1 MECEAWGGASV
12 PTMKQQDPIS
22 GGPGPRAKKPEK
34 QSTPGKGFKFGS
46 PIGYILLLVLGFLL
60 FRNVFQDAGV
70 RRVSYSQFRQAIE
83 AGQFSRVQIAADSV
97 KGFQKDTTSAPAAQP
112 GQERALRGELNAL
125 PWMAY
130 RVPGDDKLVALL
142 EEKGVQYEAVPQSGF
157 SEVLW
162 IWLIPMGLVLLFWSF
177 MMRRVSGGLGQGPQ
191 SVMSFGKTRAKVQA
205 EVDTGVG
212 FKDVAGVDEAVEEL
226 SEIVEFL
233 KTPEKF
239 RRLGGRIPKGV
250 LLVGPPGTGKTL
262 LARAVAGE
270 AGVPFFN
277 LSGSEFVEMFVGVGA
292 ARVRD
297 LFAQANA
304 KAPCIIFIDELDA
317 IGKSRNSGI
326 AGGHDEREQT
336 LNQLLAEM
344 DGFDGR
350 TGLIIL
356 AATNRP
362 EILDSALMRPGRF
375 DRQVLVDRPDK
386 RGRERV
392 LEIHSRNVKLGPDVD
407 LKAIAGRT
415 PGFAGADLANVVNE
429 AALLAARRNRDAVMR
444 ADFEE
449 AIERVVAGLEKKNR
463 RMNEREKEIVAHHE
477 AGHAVVGWMLAHA
490 ERVTKVSIIPRG
502 LAALGYTMSMPLE
515 DRYLMSLEELR
526 DKMAGMMGG
535 RAAEELFIGEI
546 STGASNDIKQATEIA
561 RLMVRDYGMSTL
573 GPVALSSDNGAGFLR
588 SAGLPESRS
597 YSEQTA
603 RMVDEEVRKL
613 VTEALDRAREV
624 LNNNRDRLQALAARL
639 LAIEVV
645 EEEAMAV
652 ILGPKVVPDRGLI
665 HPEARQVVSA
675 HPAAEPESSSTQH
688 ATPTSDA

>member
-1 MECEAWGGASV
+1 
-12 PTMKQQDPIS
+12 MKPQNTPPP
-22 GGPGPRAKKPEK
+22 GMGPRGKKHEK
-34 QSTPGKGFKFGS
+34 PTPPPNKGLRFGS
-46 PIGYILLLVLGFLL
+46 PLGYILLLVLGFML
-60 FRNVFQDAGV
+60 FRNVFADAGV
-70 RRVSYSQFRQAIE
+70 HRVSYSQFRTAVQE
-83 AGQFSRVQIAADSV
+83 GQFSRVQISDDWV
-97 KGFQKDTTSAPAAQP
+97 KGFLANAEVAPQP
-112 GQERALRGELNAL
+112 EEGERPGALRGTPMAL

-130 RVPGDDKLVALL
+130 RVPGDDRLIELL
-142 EEKGVQYEAVPQSGF
+142 EAENVQYEAVPRSGF
-157 SEVLW
+157 SEMLL
-162 IWLIPMGLVLLFWSF
+162 IWLVPLGLVFLFWSL
-177 MMRRVSGGLGQGPQ
+177 MMRRMAGGGMGQGPQ

-205 EVDTGVG
+205 EADTGVG
-212 FKDVAGVDEAVEEL
+212 FKDVAGVDEAVDEL
-226 SEIVEFL
+226 KEIVEFL

-239 RRLGGRIPKGV
+239 RKLGGRIPKGV

-297 LFAQANA
+297 LFAQATA

-317 IGKSRNSGI
+317 IGKSRNSGM

-344 DGFDGR
+344 DGFDSR
-350 TGLIIL
+350 AGLIIL

-392 LEIHSRNVKLGPDVD
+392 LEIHSRGVKLGPDVD
-407 LKAIAGRT
+407 LKSLASRT

-429 AALLAARRNRDAVMR
+429 AALLAARRNREWVTR

-477 AGHAVVGWMLAHA
+477 AGHAVVGWMMPHA

-502 LAALGYTMSMPLE
+502 IAALGYTMSMPLE
-515 DRYLMSLEELR
+515 DRYLMSVDELR
-526 DKMAGMMGG
+526 DKMAAMMGG
-535 RAAEELFIGEI
+535 RAAEEIFIGEV
-546 STGASNDIKQATEIA
+546 STGAANDLKQATEIA

-573 GPVALSSDNGAGFLR
+573 GPVALGSEQNQAFLR
-588 SAGLPESRS
+588 SAGVQEPRN

-603 RMVDEEVRKL
+603 RMVDDEIRNM
-613 VTEALDRAREV
+613 VTEALERARRT
-624 LNNNRDRLQALAARL
+624 LTLHRDKVEALAARL
-639 LAIEVV
+639 LATEVV
-645 EEEAMAV
+645 DEDEMRR
-652 ILGPKVVPDRGLI
+652 LMGPKATAPRGLL
-665 HPEARQVVSA
+665 HPEARQVISA
-675 HPAAEPESSSTQH
+675 HPVGGEETAPPSAQH
-688 ATPTSDA
+688 ADELPDA

>member
-1 MECEAWGGASV
+1 
-12 PTMKQQDPIS
+12 MKPQNTLPPGIS
-22 GGPGPRAKKPEK
+22 PRGKKQEK
-34 QSTPGKGFKFGS
+34 PPPPNKGFRFGS
-46 PIGYILLLVLGFLL
+46 PLGYIILLVLGFML

-70 RRVSYSQFRQAIE
+70 QRVSYSRFREAITE
-83 AGQFSRVQIAADSV
+83 GKFSRVQLSQEWVKGILKDSTQPPADSQAT
-97 KGFQKDTTSAPAAQP
+97 GP
-112 GQERALRGELNAL
+112 GPLRSEPSAL
-125 PWMAY
+125 PWLAY
-130 RVPGDDKLVALL
+130 RVQGDEELVPLL
-142 EEKGVQYEAVPQSGF
+142 EQQGVQYEAVPQSSF

-162 IWLIPMGLVLLFWSF
+162 IWLLPLGLAFLFWSF
-177 MMRRVSGGLGQGPQ
+177 MMRRMAGGIGQGPQ

-205 EVDTGVG
+205 ESDTGVG

-226 SEIVEFL
+226 REIVEFL

-270 AGVPFFN
+270 AGVPFFS

-297 LFAQANA
+297 LFAQATA

-317 IGKSRNSGI
+317 IGKSRNAGV

-344 DGFDGR
+344 DGFDSR
-350 TGLIIL
+350 AGLIIL

-392 LEIHSRNVKLGPDVD
+392 LEIHSRGVKLGPDVD
-407 LKAIAGRT
+407 LKSIASRT

-429 AALLAARRNRDAVMR
+429 AALLAARRNRDNVTR
-444 ADFEE
+444 AEFEE

-477 AGHAVVGWMLAHA
+477 AGHAVVGWMLPHA
-490 ERVTKVSIIPRG
+490 ERVTKISIIPRG
-502 LAALGYTMSMPLE
+502 IAALGYTMSMPLE
-515 DRYLMSLEELR
+515 DRYLMSLDELR
-526 DKMAGMMGG
+526 DKMASMMGG
-535 RAAEELFIGEI
+535 RAAEEIFIGEV
-546 STGASNDIKQATEIA
+546 STGASNDLKQATEIA
-561 RLMVRDYGMSTL
+561 RLMVRDYGMSSL
-573 GPVALSSDNGAGFLR
+573 GPVALGAEQQNAFLR
-588 SAGLPESRS
+588 SALGPEVRT

-603 RMVDEEVRKL
+603 RMVDEEIRKM
-613 VTEALDRAREV
+613 VSEALDRARRV
-624 LNNNRDRLQALAARL
+624 LTLHRDKVEALAARL
-639 LAIEVV
+639 LAVEVV
-645 EEEAMAV
+645 EEEE
-652 ILGPKVVPDRGLI
+652 ILKLLGPKATAVKGLL
-665 HPEARQVVSA
+665 HPEARQVISA
-675 HPAAEPESSSTQH
+675 HPAGGEEPPPPGIQH
-688 ATPTSDA
+688 SDGKLPDA

>member
-1 MECEAWGGASV
+1 
-12 PTMKQQDPIS
+12 MKQQDPTPS
-22 GGPGPRAKKPEK
+22 GGPGPRSRKPE
-34 QSTPGKGFKFGS
+34 SPAPPGKGFKLGS
-46 PIGYILLLVLGFLL
+46 PLGWIILVVLGILL
-60 FRNVFQDAGV
+60 FRNVFADAGV
-70 RRVSYSQFRQAIE
+70 KPVSYSEFRKALE
-83 AGQFSRVQIAADSV
+83 AGRFYRVQISTDRL
-97 KGFQKDTTSAPAAQP
+97 KGFLQEDAVQPAPEQ
-112 GQERALRGELNAL
+112 GQERPLRGELNAL

-130 RVPGDDKLVALL
+130 RVPEDDKLVELL
-142 EEKGVQYEAVPQSGF
+142 EQKGIQYEALPSSGVA
-157 SEVLW
+157 EMLW
-162 IWLIPMGLVLLFWSF
+162 IWLVPMALVLLFWSF
-177 MMRRVSGGLGQGPQ
+177 MMRRVAGGGIGQGPQ

-205 EVDTGVG
+205 EADTGVG
-212 FKDVAGVDEAVEEL
+212 FKDVAGVDEAVDEL
-226 SEIVEFL
+226 REIVEFL

-270 AGVPFFN
+270 AGVPFFS

-297 LFAQANA
+297 LFAQAA
-304 KAPCIIFIDELDA
+304 TKAPCIIFIDELDA
-317 IGKSRNSGI
+317 IGKSRNAGV

-407 LKAIAGRT
+407 LKGIAART

-477 AGHAVVGWMLAHA
+477 AGHAVVGWMLPHA

-502 LAALGYTMSMPLE
+502 LAALGYTMSLPLE

-546 STGASNDIKQATEIA
+546 STGASNDLKQATEIA
-561 RLMVRDYGMSTL
+561 RLMVRDYGMSSL
-573 GPVALSSDNGAGFLR
+573 GPVALGAEHASPFLR
-588 SAGLPESRS
+588 SAGVPEARS

-603 RMVDEEVRKL
+603 RMVDEEVSKL
-613 VTEALDRAREV
+613 VTEALERARNV
-624 LNNNRDRLQALAARL
+624 LSTHRDKVQALAARL
-639 LAIEVV
+639 LATEVV
-645 EEEAMAV
+645 EEDAMIP
-652 ILGPKVVPDRGLI
+652 ILGPKVLADRGLI

-675 HPAAEPESSSTQH
+675 HPAGEQEGNPPTQH
-688 ATPTSDA
+688 ATSLKGS

>member
-1 MECEAWGGASV
+1 MKPQNTMPPGGIS
-12 PTMKQQDPIS
+12 PRGKKQE
-22 GGPGPRAKKPEK
+22 KP
-34 QSTPGKGFKFGS
+34 QPPPANKGFRFGS
-46 PIGYILLLVLGFLL
+46 PLGYILLLVLGFML
-60 FRNVFQDAGV
+60 FRNVFTDAGV
-70 RRVSYSQFRQAIE
+70 QRKTYSELRAAIE
-83 AGQFSRVQIAADSV
+83 ENKFSKVQIAPDWV
-97 KGFQKDTTSAPAAQP
+97 KGYLKESGTPRASGTPAS
-112 GQERALRGELNAL
+112 GSERLRPELSDL

-130 RVPGDDKLVALL
+130 RVQGDEELVPLL
-142 EEKGVQYEAVPQSGF
+142 EQQGIPYEAVVQSGF
-157 SEVLW
+157 SDVLL
-162 IWLIPMGLVLLFWSF
+162 IWLVPLGLAFLFWSF
-177 MMRRVSGGLGQGPQ
+177 MMRRMAGGMGQGPQ

-205 EVDTGVG
+205 EADTGVG
-212 FKDVAGVDEAVEEL
+212 FKDVAGVDEAVDEL
-226 SEIVEFL
+226 REIVEFL

-270 AGVPFFN
+270 AGVPFFS

-297 LFAQANA
+297 LFAQATA

-317 IGKSRNSGI
+317 IGKSRNAGV

-344 DGFDGR
+344 DGFDSR
-350 TGLIIL
+350 AGLIIL

-392 LEIHSRNVKLGPDVD
+392 LEIHSKGVKLGPDVD
-407 LKAIAGRT
+407 LKSIASRT

-429 AALLAARRNRDAVMR
+429 AALLAARRNRDFVMR

-463 RMNEREKEIVAHHE
+463 RMNEREKDIVAHHE
-477 AGHAVVGWMLAHA
+477 AGHAVVGWMLPHA

-502 LAALGYTMSMPLE
+502 IAALGYTMSLPLE
-515 DRYLMSLEELR
+515 DRYLMSYDELR
-526 DKMAGMMGG
+526 DKMASMMGG
-535 RAAEELFIGEI
+535 RAAEEIFIGEV
-546 STGASNDIKQATEIA
+546 STGASNDLKQATEIA
-561 RLMVRDYGMSTL
+561 KLMVRDYGMSSL
-573 GPVALSSDNGAGFLR
+573 GPVALGTEQNAFLR
-588 SAGLPESRS
+588 SAGGPEVRT

-603 RMVDEEVRKL
+603 RLVDDEIRKM

-624 LNNNRDRLQALAARL
+624 LTTHRDKVEALAARL
-639 LAIEVV
+639 LATEVV
-645 EEEAMAV
+645 DEDEILR
-652 ILGPKVVPDRGLI
+652 ILGPKATAARGLL
-665 HPEARQVVSA
+665 HPEARQVISA
-675 HPAAEPESSSTQH
+675 HPAGGDETPPPGAQHSTGKL
-688 ATPTSDA
+688 PDA

>member
-1 MECEAWGGASV
+1 
-12 PTMKQQDPIS
+12 MKPQDLPP
-22 GGPGPRAKKPEK
+22 GMGPRGKKTDKPTP
-34 QSTPGKGFKFGS
+34 TPGKGFRFGS
-46 PIGYILLLVLGFLL
+46 PLGYILLLVLGFLL

-70 RRVSYSQFRQAIE
+70 RRVSYSQFRDGVE
-83 AGQFSRVQIAADSV
+83 AGNFSRVQISNEWV
-97 KGFQKDTTSAPAAQP
+97 KGFLKDTAQP
-112 GQERALRGELNAL
+112 PPSSTGDRALRSEPSAL

-130 RVPGDDKLVALL
+130 RVPGDEGLVPLL
-142 EEKGVQYEAVPQSGF
+142 EQKGIQFEAVPQSGLG
-157 SEVLW
+157 EALW
-162 IWLIPMGLVLLFWSF
+162 IWLLPLGLFIFFWSF
-177 MMRRVSGGLGQGPQ
+177 MMRRMSGGMGQGPQ

-205 EVDTGVG
+205 EADTGVG
-212 FKDVAGVDEAVEEL
+212 FKDVAGVDEAVDEL
-226 SEIVEFL
+226 REIVEFL

-270 AGVPFFN
+270 AGVPFFS

-297 LFAQANA
+297 LFAQATA

-317 IGKSRNSGI
+317 IGKSRNAGV

-344 DGFDGR
+344 DGFDSR
-350 TGLIIL
+350 AGLIIL

-392 LEIHSRNVKLGPDVD
+392 LEIHSRGVKLGPDVD
-407 LKAIAGRT
+407 LKSIASRT

-477 AGHAVVGWMLAHA
+477 AGHAVVGWMMPYA

-502 LAALGYTMSMPLE
+502 LAALGYTMSLPLE

-535 RAAEELFIGEI
+535 RAAEEIFIGEI
-546 STGASNDIKQATEIA
+546 STGASNDIRQATEMA
-561 RLMVRDYGMSTL
+561 RMMVRDYGMSSL
-573 GPVALSSDNGAGFLR
+573 GPVALSADHGPGFLR
-588 SAGLPESRS
+588 SAGVPEVRS

-603 RMVDEEVRKL
+603 RMIDEEVRKL
-613 VTEALDRAREV
+613 VSEALDRARETLTLHKDKV
-624 LNNNRDRLQALAARL
+624 EAVAARL
-639 LAIEVV
+639 LATEVIE
-645 EEEAMAV
+645 EDAMAA
-652 ILGPKVVPDRGLI
+652 ILGPKVVAQRGLL
-665 HPEARQVVSA
+665 HPEARQVISA
-675 HPAAEPESSSTQH
+675 HPVGVGEHDEQTPPTQH
-688 ATPTSDA
+688 ATKAPLDS

>member
-1 MECEAWGGASV
+1 
-12 PTMKQQDPIS
+12 
-22 GGPGPRAKKPEK
+22 
-34 QSTPGKGFKFGS
+34 
-46 PIGYILLLVLGFLL
+46 
-60 FRNVFQDAGV
+60 
-70 RRVSYSQFRQAIE
+70 
-83 AGQFSRVQIAADSV
+83 
-97 KGFQKDTTSAPAAQP
+97 
-112 GQERALRGELNAL
+112 
-125 PWMAY
+125 
-130 RVPGDDKLVALL
+130 
-142 EEKGVQYEAVPQSGF
+142 
-157 SEVLW
+157 
-162 IWLIPMGLVLLFWSF
+162 
-177 MMRRVSGGLGQGPQ
+177 
-191 SVMSFGKTRAKVQA
+191 
-205 EVDTGVG
+205 
-212 FKDVAGVDEAVEEL
+212 
-226 SEIVEFL
+226 
-233 KTPEKF
+233 
-239 RRLGGRIPKGV
+239 
-250 LLVGPPGTGKTL
+250 
-262 LARAVAGE
+262 
-270 AGVPFFN
+270 
-277 LSGSEFVEMFVGVGA
+277 
-292 ARVRD
+292 VRD

-317 IGKSRNSGI
+317 IGKSRNAGI

-407 LKAIAGRT
+407 LKAIAART

-477 AGHAVVGWMLAHA
+477 AGHAVVGWMLPYA

-502 LAALGYTMSMPLE
+502 LAALGYTMSLPLE

-526 DKMAGMMGG
+526 DKMAAMMGG
-535 RAAEELFIGEI
+535 RAAEELFIGQI

-573 GPVALSSDNGAGFLR
+573 GPVALGADHGSAFLR
-588 SAGLPESRS
+588 SAGIPESRS

-613 VTEALDRAREV
+613 VTEALDRARQV
-624 LNNNRDRLQALAARL
+624 LTTHRDKVQALAARL
-639 LAIEVV
+639 LATEVV
-645 EEEAMAV
+645 DEDAMIP
-652 ILGPKVVPDRGLI
+652 ILGAKVVPDRGLI
-665 HPEARQVVSA
+665 HPEARQVVAA
-675 HPAAEPESSSTQH
+675 HPAGEQEGNPTTQH
-688 ATPTSDA
+688 AKALEDA

>member
-1 MECEAWGGASV
+1 
-12 PTMKQQDPIS
+12 MKPQDLPP
-22 GGPGPRAKKPEK
+22 GMGPRGKKSDKPAPTK
-34 QSTPGKGFKFGS
+34 GGFKFGS
-46 PIGYILLLVLGFLL
+46 PLGYILLLVLGFLL

-70 RRVSYSQFRQAIE
+70 RRVSYSQLRDAVE
-83 AGQFSRVQIAADSV
+83 N
-97 KGFQKDTTSAPAAQP
+97 
-112 GQERALRGELNAL
+112 ERGTLRSEPSAL

-130 RVPGDDKLVALL
+130 RVPGDEGLVPLL
-142 EEKGVQYEAVPQSGF
+142 EQKGIQFEAVPQSSF

-162 IWLIPMGLVLLFWSF
+162 IWLIPMGLLILFWSF
-177 MMRRVSGGLGQGPQ
+177 MMRRMSGGMGQGPQ

-205 EVDTGVG
+205 ENDTGVG
-212 FKDVAGVDEAVEEL
+212 FKDVAGVDEAVDEL
-226 SEIVEFL
+226 REIVEFL

-297 LFAQANA
+297 LFAQATA

-317 IGKSRNSGI
+317 IGKSRNSGV

-344 DGFDGR
+344 DGFDSR
-350 TGLIIL
+350 AGLIIL

-386 RGRERV
+386 RGREQV
-392 LEIHSRNVKLGPDVD
+392 LEIHAKGVKLGTDVD
-407 LKAIAGRT
+407 LKQIASRT

-429 AALLAARRNRDAVMR
+429 AALLAARKNRDAVMR

-477 AGHAVVGWMLAHA
+477 AGHAVVGWMLPYA

-502 LAALGYTMSMPLE
+502 LAALGYTMSLPLE
-515 DRYLMSLEELR
+515 DRYLMSVDELR

-535 RAAEELFIGEI
+535 RAAEELFIGEV

-561 RLMVRDYGMSTL
+561 KMMVRDYGMSSL
-573 GPVALSSDNGAGFLR
+573 GPVALSGEQGPGFLR
-588 SAGLPESRS
+588 SAGMPESRS

-603 RMVDEEVRKL
+603 RMIDDEVRKM
-613 VTEALDRAREV
+613 VSEALDRAREV
-624 LNNNRDRLQALAARL
+624 LSMNRDKVEALAARL
-639 LAIEVV
+639 LATEVI
-645 EEEAMAV
+645 EEEAMTA
-652 ILGPKVVPDRGLI
+652 ILGPKVLAQRGLL
-665 HPEARQVVSA
+665 HPEARTVISA
-675 HPAAEPESSSTQH
+675 HPVGGNDAEPVVPPTQH
-688 ATPTSDA
+688 TQGKYDS

>member
-1 MECEAWGGASV
+1 MKPQNTLPPGA
-12 PTMKQQDPIS
+12 
-22 GGPGPRAKKPEK
+22 GPRGKKQEK
-34 QSTPGKGFKFGS
+34 PPPPPAKGFRFGS
-46 PIGYILLLVLGFLL
+46 PLGYILLLVLGFML

-70 RRVSYSQFRQAIE
+70 HRVTYSEFRQAIKD
-83 AGQFSRVQIAADSV
+83 GRFSRVVLSQDSM
-97 KGFQKDTTSAPAAQP
+97 KGFLDPSATPPPANTNTAP
-112 GQERALRGELNAL
+112 GSGPLRGEPSAL
-125 PWMAY
+125 PWLAY
-130 RVPGDDKLVALL
+130 RVQGDEDLVKLL
-142 EEKGVQYEAVPQSGF
+142 EEKGVRYEALPQSSGF
-157 SEVLW
+157 NDVLL
-162 IWLIPMGLVLLFWSF
+162 IWLVPLGLAFLLWSF
-177 MMRRVSGGLGQGPQ
+177 MMRRMAGGIGQGPQ

-205 EVDTGVG
+205 EADTGVG
-212 FKDVAGVDEAVEEL
+212 FKDVAGVDEAVDEL
-226 SEIVEFL
+226 REIVEFL

-270 AGVPFFN
+270 AGVPFFS

-297 LFAQANA
+297 LFAQATA

-317 IGKSRNSGI
+317 IGKSRNSGM

-344 DGFDGR
+344 DGFDSR
-350 TGLIIL
+350 AGLIIL

-392 LEIHSRNVKLGPDVD
+392 LEIHSRGVKLGPDVD
-407 LKAIAGRT
+407 LKSIASRT

-477 AGHAVVGWMLAHA
+477 AGHAVVGWMLPYA

-502 LAALGYTMSMPLE
+502 LAALGYTMSLPLE
-515 DRYLMSLEELR
+515 DRYLMSYDELR
-526 DKMAGMMGG
+526 DKMASMMGG
-535 RAAEELFIGEI
+535 RAAEEIFIGEV
-546 STGASNDIKQATEIA
+546 STGASNDLKQATEIA
-561 RLMVRDYGMSTL
+561 KLMVRDYGMSSL
-573 GPVALSSDNGAGFLR
+573 GPVALGVENPGFLR
-588 SAGLPESRS
+588 SAGGPEIRT

-603 RMVDEEVRKL
+603 RLVDDEIRKMVS
-613 VTEALDRAREV
+613 EALDRARHV
-624 LNNNRDRLQALAARL
+624 LTTNREKVEALAARL
-639 LAIEVV
+639 LSTEVV
-645 EEEAMAV
+645 EEDEIRI
-652 ILGPKVVPDRGLI
+652 ILGPKAAAARGLL
-665 HPEARQVVSA
+665 HPEARQVLAA
-675 HPAAEPESSSTQH
+675 HPAGGEETPPASAQH
-688 ATPTSDA
+688 SNGELPDA

>member
-1 MECEAWGGASV
+1 
-12 PTMKQQDPIS
+12 MKQQDPTPPA
-22 GGPGPRAKKPEK
+22 GPGQRSKKPEK
-34 QSTPGKGFKFGS
+34 PGTPGKGGFKLGS
-46 PIGYILLLVLGFLL
+46 PLGYILLLVLGFLL
-60 FRNVFQDAGV
+60 FKNVFQDAGV
-70 RRVSYSQFRQAIE
+70 RRVSYSQFREAVE
-83 AGQFSRVQIAADSV
+83 AGQFNRVQISSEWV
-97 KGFQKDTTSAPAAQP
+97 KGFLKDNTPPPPPQP
-112 GQERALRGELNAL
+112 GQERTLRGELNAL

-130 RVPGDDKLVALL
+130 KVPGDEKLVELL
-142 EEKGVQYEAVPQSGF
+142 EEKGIPYEAVPQSGF
-157 SEVLW
+157 SELIW
-162 IWLIPMGLVLLFWSF
+162 IWLLPMGLVLLFWSF
-177 MMRRVSGGLGQGPQ
+177 MMRRVTGGMGQGPQ

-205 EVDTGVG
+205 EADTGVG
-212 FKDVAGVDEAVEEL
+212 FKDVAGVDEAVDEL
-226 SEIVEFL
+226 REIVEFL

-270 AGVPFFN
+270 AGVPFFS

-297 LFAQANA
+297 LFAQAAA

-317 IGKSRNSGI
+317 IGKSRNAGI

-362 EILDSALMRPGRF
+362 EILDSALLRPGRF

-407 LKAIAGRT
+407 LKAIAART

-477 AGHAVVGWMLAHA
+477 AGHAVVGWMLPYA

-502 LAALGYTMSMPLE
+502 LAALGYTMSLPLE

-526 DKMAGMMGG
+526 DKMAAMMGG
-535 RAAEELFIGEI
+535 RAAEELFIGQI

-573 GPVALSSDNGAGFLR
+573 GPVALGAEHASAFLR
-588 SAGLPESRS
+588 SAGVPESRS

-613 VTEALDRAREV
+613 VTEALERAREV
-624 LNNNRDRLQALAARL
+624 LTTHRDKAQALAARL
-639 LAIEVV
+639 LSTEVV
-645 EEEAMAV
+645 DEDAMV
-652 ILGPKVVPDRGLI
+652 PILGPKILPDQGLI
-665 HPEARQVVSA
+665 HPEARQVVAA
-675 HPAAEPESSSTQH
+675 HPAGEQEGNPTTQH
-688 ATPTSDA
+688 SEALKDA

>member
-1 MECEAWGGASV
+1 
-12 PTMKQQDPIS
+12 MKQQDPTPS
-22 GGPGPRAKKPEK
+22 GGLGPKAKKPEK
-34 QSTPGKGFKFGS
+34 PTTPGKGFKFGS
-46 PIGYILLLVLGFLL
+46 PLGYILLLVLGFLL

-70 RRVSYSQFRQAIE
+70 RRVSYSQFRE
-83 AGQFSRVQIAADSV
+83 AVDTGQFSRVQISPEWV
-97 KGFQKDTTSAPAAQP
+97 KGFLKDTSAPPPAQP
-112 GQERALRGELNAL
+112 GQDRALRGELNAL

-130 RVPGDDKLVALL
+130 KVPGDDKLVELL
-142 EEKGVQYEAVPQSGF
+142 ESKGVQYEAVPQSGF

-177 MMRRVSGGLGQGPQ
+177 MMRRVTGGMGQGPQ

-205 EVDTGVG
+205 EADTGVG
-212 FKDVAGVDEAVEEL
+212 FKDVAGVDEAVDEL
-226 SEIVEFL
+226 REIVEFL

-270 AGVPFFN
+270 AGVPFFS

-317 IGKSRNSGI
+317 IGKSRNAGV

-407 LKAIAGRT
+407 LRAIAART

-477 AGHAVVGWMLAHA
+477 AGHAVVGWMLPHA

-502 LAALGYTMSMPLE
+502 LAALGYTMSLPLE
-515 DRYLMSLEELR
+515 DRYLMSLDELR

-535 RAAEELFIGEI
+535 RAAEELFMGEI
-546 STGASNDIKQATEIA
+546 STGASNDLKQATEIA
-561 RLMVRDYGMSTL
+561 RLMVRDYGMSSL
-573 GPVALSSDNGAGFLR
+573 GPVSLSSDHGSAFLR
-588 SAGLPESRS
+588 SAGMPESRS

-613 VTEALDRAREV
+613 VTEALERARHV
-624 LNNNRDRLQALAARL
+624 LSTHRDKVQALAARL
-639 LAIEVV
+639 LAVEVV
-645 EEEAMAV
+645 EEDAMIP
-652 ILGPKVVPDRGLI
+652 ILGPKILAERGL

-675 HPAAEPESSSTQH
+675 HPAGEQEGTPPTQH
-688 ATPTSDA
+688 ATALKDS

>member
-1 MECEAWGGASV
+1 MKPQNTLPPGISPRGKKQEKPPP
-12 PTMKQQDPIS
+12 PT
-22 GGPGPRAKKPEK
+22 
-34 QSTPGKGFKFGS
+34 KGFRFGS
-46 PIGYILLLVLGFLL
+46 PLGYIVLLVLGFFL

-70 RRVSYSQFRQAIE
+70 QRVSYSRFREAITE
-83 AGQFSRVQIAADSV
+83 GKFSRVQLSQEWVKGILKDSTQPPADS
-97 KGFQKDTTSAPAAQP
+97 QTSTGAGP
-112 GQERALRGELNAL
+112 LRSEPSAL
-125 PWMAY
+125 PWLAY
-130 RVPGDDKLVALL
+130 RVQGDEELVPLL
-142 EEKGVQYEAVPQSGF
+142 EQQGVQYEAVPQSSF

-162 IWLIPMGLVLLFWSF
+162 IWLLPLGLAFLFWSF
-177 MMRRVSGGLGQGPQ
+177 MMRRMAGGIGQGPQ

-205 EVDTGVG
+205 EADTGVG
-212 FKDVAGVDEAVEEL
+212 FKDVAGVDEAVDEL
-226 SEIVEFL
+226 REIVEFL

-270 AGVPFFN
+270 AGVPFFS

-297 LFAQANA
+297 LFAQATA

-317 IGKSRNSGI
+317 IGKSRNAGV

-344 DGFDGR
+344 DGFDSR
-350 TGLIIL
+350 AGLIIL

-392 LEIHSRNVKLGPDVD
+392 LEIHSRGVKLGPDVD
-407 LKAIAGRT
+407 LKSIASRT

-429 AALLAARRNRDAVMR
+429 AALLAARRNRDNVTR
-444 ADFEE
+444 AEFEE

-477 AGHAVVGWMLAHA
+477 AGHAVVGWMLPHA
-490 ERVTKVSIIPRG
+490 ERVTKISIIPRG
-502 LAALGYTMSMPLE
+502 IAALGYTMSMPLE
-515 DRYLMSLEELR
+515 DRYLMSLDELR
-526 DKMAGMMGG
+526 DKMASMMGG
-535 RAAEELFIGEI
+535 RAAEEIFIGEV
-546 STGASNDIKQATEIA
+546 STGASNDLKQATEIA
-561 RLMVRDYGMSTL
+561 RMMVRDYGMSSL
-573 GPVALSSDNGAGFLR
+573 GPVALGADQQNAFLR
-588 SAGLPESRS
+588 SALGPEVRT

-603 RMVDEEVRKL
+603 RMVDEEIRKM
-613 VTEALDRAREV
+613 VSEALDRARRV
-624 LNNNRDRLQALAARL
+624 LTLHRDKVEALAARL
-639 LAIEVV
+639 LAVEVV
-645 EEEAMAV
+645 EEEE
-652 ILGPKVVPDRGLI
+652 ITKLLGPKAVAVRGLL
-665 HPEARQVVSA
+665 HPEARQVISA
-675 HPAAEPESSSTQH
+675 HPAGGEEPPPPGIQH
-688 ATPTSDA
+688 TDGKPPSA